1 MLRKSITFIGEKT
14 PMKSDFYPINFA
26 VPAASAA
33 RLYDCVVAQNRE
45 ATPESLDHALT
56 ELFIRRPDVLAG
68 YFRHS
73 HHVSN
78 A

>member
-1 MLRKSITFIGEKT
+1 MLRESAAFHWRKK
-14 PMKSDFYPINFA
+14 PMKSDFYPIHFA

-56 ELFIRRPDVLAG
+56 ELFIRQPDVLAG

-73 HHVSN
+73 HHVHN